1 MIWCDLHLGQMTL
14 YQGQHTPSAS
24 CTTFVPSMG
33 LWYFFAFLYR
43 SMNRRQESDAAMLRL
58 IFWYTIINNTELSI
72 TSIYNSGC
80 SIKFI
85 YYITIHSLRM
95 IERKVDCA
103 VKVNYDLI
111 WSKDKWLST
120 HCLKILGSLNIPEDG
135 QNVNCE
141 LTDRHI

>member
-58 IFWYTIINNTELSI
+58 SDAKFTLENNII
-72 TSIYNSGC
+72 
-80 SIKFI
+80 
-85 YYITIHSLRM
+85 
-95 IERKVDCA
+95 
-103 VKVNYDLI
+103 LI
-111 WSKDKWLST
+111 NE
-120 HCLKILGSLNIPEDG
+120 KILKAGEFL
-135 QNVNCE
+135 
-141 LTDRHI
+141 